1 MSWVSKYRIKLNTA
15 PQKTPFATT
24 HKRQH
29 IVSQSKIFYKI
40 FIVIYTRYF
49 FLGTVSRHTM
59 AQYVF
64 DPHPPLSPVAAQS
77 VSSQDS
83 PEYIPPKVLT
93 KDFVFYQLQCIRI
106 VDVTVSRET
115 DNERIV
121 KRVLIYKK
129 GSIKWVYENTVP
141 YTFLGRLVERN
152 DYIPINYEEYFGI
165 KPTPPSVASSSVK
178 SSPKSVQS
186 EEDADTVNSSQ
197 ASCMICMEDYTKVEN
212 EDEPLT
218 EEQFDRLPFIVGLC
232 GHKVCRSCWRKNS
245 SMVVNNAAPGYGE
258 LHVLCDAVCPFC
270 KGPID
275 MVSKDRENMV
285 RQWQDPDEVFDDE
298 DTIEPEDAN
307 DVDYFDGLREQR
319 SLCGYCRQ
327 PGHNIRTCPVRIEYE
342 ARQQAENN

>member
-1 MSWVSKYRIKLNTA
+1 
-15 PQKTPFATT
+15 
-24 HKRQH
+24 
-29 IVSQSKIFYKI
+29 
-40 FIVIYTRYF
+40 
-49 FLGTVSRHTM
+49 M

-77 VSSQDS
+77 VSSQGS

-106 VDVTVSRET
+106 VDVTVSREA

-129 GSIKWVYENTVP
+129 GSIKWVYENKVP

-152 DYIPINYEEYFGI
+152 DYIPIHYEEYFGI
-165 KPTPPSVASSSVK
+165 KPLPTPPSVASSSVK

-186 EEDADTVNSSQ
+186 EEDSDTVNSSQ

-298 DTIEPEDAN
+298 DTIEPEDA
-307 DVDYFDGLREQR
+307 VDYFDGLREQR
-319 SLCGYCRQ
+319 SLCSYCRQ